1 MAKKINLFHIGKKAA
16 ENVDQLSSKFQYKWL
31 PSNYDF
37 SQDENETGIFIE
49 GQFNTAFGRAI
60 FILESHADLL
70 VSNSHLLVQL
80 PAYQIFYDN
89 EAAISSEIEKILTLK
104 QAISVDMKEMG
115 QVFQFINQQY
125 LVRQSGYKL
134 SNDFIK
140 VQPNF
145 DGTTRK
151 CGNSYVELNGNFSKE
166 FRQVISWKMT
176 NLIKAD
182 EKMEFFSEVGVLSG
196 EIELLFKIFLV
207 KENTSQIVQVIE
219 VPLARLQQGEKIT
232 FKEQVNTY
240 INVSLYAR
248 GGTGKLRVSQVH
260 VRKALAD
267 SSSMI
272 PGGKK
277 IIDSENLTGEV
288 FYYFNAGDLKPPLAV
303 YFSGYRPA
311 EGFEGRR
318 MMSSMGGGPY
328 MLIADPRLEG
338 GNFYLGSKTFEQKI
352 VKTIQ
357 DKLKLLGFTSADLI
371 LSGLSMGTFGALYY
385 ASDLRPNSVIIGK
398 PLANIGTIALNER
411 VLRPN
416 GFPTSLDML
425 FYNTGESTIQA
436 AERLN
441 KKFWDKFSAGDYS
454 HTTFAVAYMKQD
466 DYDKDAFPQL
476 FKELKEN
483 RSTARVLYK
492 GLTGRHN
499 DNSTGINKWFLKQY
513 RNILFNSF
521 HRIMD
526 DFE

>member
-1 MAKKINLFHIGKKAA
+1 MAKKINVIHIGKK
-16 ENVDQLSSKFQYKWL
+16 EIVNLEQLSSKFQYNWL
-31 PSNYDF
+31 PNNYDF
-37 SQDENETGIFIE
+37 SLDDKETKIFVDGE
-49 GQFNTAFGRAI
+49 FNSAFGRAI
-60 FILESHADLL
+60 FILESQAELL
-70 VSNSHLLVQL
+70 VSSKNLLVQL
-80 PAYQIFYDN
+80 PAYQIFYDCQ
-89 EAAISSEIEKILTLK
+89 AAVSNEIERILTLK
-104 QAISVDMKEMG
+104 QAFPTEMLEMD
-115 QVFQFINQQY
+115 QVFQFISRQY
-125 LVRQSGYKL
+125 SVRQSGYKL

-140 VQPNF
+140 VQSDF
-145 DGTTRK
+145 DGTVRK
-151 CGNSYVELNGNFSKE
+151 CGNSYFELDGNFSEE
-166 FRQVISWKMT
+166 FRQVVSWKMT

-196 EIELLFKIFLV
+196 EVELLFKIFLV
-207 KENTSQIVQVIE
+207 KENTAQVVQVIE
-219 VPLARLQQGEKIT
+219 VPLERLHQGEKIT

-248 GGTGKLRVSQVH
+248 GSNGKFRVSQVH

-272 PGGKK
+272 PGGNK

-338 GNFYLGSKTFEQKI
+338 GNFYLGSKAFEQKI
-352 VKTIQ
+352 VETIQ

-454 HTTFAVAYMKQD
+454 QTTFAVAYMKQD

-476 FKELKEN
+476 FNVLKEN

>member
-60 FILESHADLL
+60 FILESHAELL

-89 EAAISSEIEKILTLK
+89 EAVISSEIEKILTLK
-104 QAISVDMKEMG
+104 QAISVEMKEMG

-145 DGTTRK
+145 DGTIQK

-207 KENTSQIVQVIE
+207 KENTSQVVQVIE
-219 VPLARLQQGEKIT
+219 VPLARLQQGEKVT

-277 IIDSENLTGEV
+277 S
-288 FYYFNAGDLKPPLAV
+288 
-303 YFSGYRPA
+303 
-311 EGFEGRR
+311 
-318 MMSSMGGGPY
+318 
-328 MLIADPRLEG
+328 LI
-338 GNFYLGSKTFEQKI
+338 QKI
-352 VKTIQ
+352 
-357 DKLKLLGFTSADLI
+357 
-371 LSGLSMGTFGALYY
+371 
-385 ASDLRPNSVIIGK
+385 
-398 PLANIGTIALNER
+398 
-411 VLRPN
+411 
-416 GFPTSLDML
+416 
-425 FYNTGESTIQA
+425 
-436 AERLN
+436 
-441 KKFWDKFSAGDYS
+441 
-454 HTTFAVAYMKQD
+454 
-466 DYDKDAFPQL
+466 
-476 FKELKEN
+476 
-483 RSTARVLYK
+483 
-492 GLTGRHN
+492 
-499 DNSTGINKWFLKQY
+499 
-513 RNILFNSF
+513 
-521 HRIMD
+521 
-526 DFE
+526 

>member
-1 MAKKINLFHIGKKAA
+1 MAKKINLIHIGKTEISNLA
-16 ENVDQLSSKFQYKWL
+16 QLFSSFQYNWL
-31 PSNYDF
+31 PNDYDF
-37 SQDENETGIFIE
+37 LLDEQETELFIDGE
-49 GQFNTAFGRAI
+49 FNKKFGRAI
-60 FILESHADLL
+60 FVLESQAELL
-70 VSNSHLLVQL
+70 LSSKELLVQL
-80 PAYQIFYDN
+80 PAYQVLYDN
-89 EAAISSEIEKILTLK
+89 RAVFSTEIERVLALK
-104 QAISVDMKEMG
+104 AAVPTEMTEMD

-125 LVRQSGYKL
+125 SVRQSGYKL

-140 VQPNF
+140 VQPDF
-145 DGTTRK
+145 DGTVRK
-151 CGNSYVELNGNFSKE
+151 CGNSYIELAGNFSNE
-166 FRQVISWKMT
+166 FRQVLSWKMT
-176 NLIKAD
+176 NLITAD
-182 EKMEFFSEVGVLSG
+182 DRMEFFSELAVPSG
-196 EIELLFKIFLV
+196 EVELLFKIFLI
-207 KENTSQIVQVIE
+207 KENTSQVVQVIE
-219 VPLARLQQGEKIT
+219 VPFEKLQKQEKII
-232 FKEQVNTY
+232 FHESVNTY

-248 GGTGKLRVSQVH
+248 GSTGKIQVSQLH
-260 VRKALAD
+260 VRKTLSD
-267 SSSMI
+267 GSSMI
-272 PGGKK
+272 PGGNK
-277 IIDSENLTGEV
+277 IMDFEGLTGEV

-338 GNFYLGSKTFEQKI
+338 GNFYVGSEAFEQKI
-352 VKTIQ
+352 VDIILAKI
-357 DKLKLLGFTSADLI
+357 KLLGFTTSDLI

-398 PLANIGTIALNER
+398 PLTNIGTIAMNER
-411 VLRPN
+411 ILRPG

-425 FYNTGESTIQA
+425 FYNTGESTTEA

-476 FKELKEN
+476 FKVLKEKG
-483 RSTARVLYK
+483 STARILYK

-521 HRIMD
+521 QRIMD